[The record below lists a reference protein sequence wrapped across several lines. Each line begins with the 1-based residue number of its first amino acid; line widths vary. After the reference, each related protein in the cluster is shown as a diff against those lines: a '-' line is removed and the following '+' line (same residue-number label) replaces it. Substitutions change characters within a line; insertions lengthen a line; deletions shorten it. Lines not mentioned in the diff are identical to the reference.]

1 MAHPYYT
8 EKILPFL
15 EQHKVTNLLVK
26 TPFIGTGF
34 ELKELAKTLR
44 PDEDLRYITAC
55 KSGNAKVLVCVT
67 NLRLHILDKGLI
79 LNKYQ
84 LTVDLSKIA
93 SVQRGRGV
101 FFGSVVISV
110 SGYED
115 NIYLNDF
122 WGKDTEDFQRILQD
136 AITDYGLGR
145 SQNNTNSDYYKH
157 NVDLRQY
164 PTMEERVLG
173 SRDYRDSAYQM
184 NNPTYNYLT
193 GEPYT
198 ESELLA
204 MGLDRFGNP
213 LESSSYQ
220 QRGHS
225 RATTVNRETT
235 RTVNGTSSA
244 NFKPPKDVSDLS
256 TSAKFDALDS
266 GGFGTEEQLR
276 QAKMNL
282 EDAYRKGIIS
292 KELYEIKMKKYN
304 RGLL

>member
-1 MAHPYYT
+1 MAHPYYR

-44 PDEDLRYITAC
+44 PDEELRYITAC

-84 LTVDLSKIA
+84 STVDLSKIA

-110 SGYED
+110 LGYED

-145 SQNNTNSDYYKH
+145 SQNTTNSDYYRL

-164 PTMEERVLG
+164 PTMEERALG

-220 QRGHS
+220 QRGHI
-225 RATTVNRETT
+225 RATTVNRETA
-235 RTVNGTSSA
+235 RTVNGTSRVNS
-244 NFKPPKDVSDLS
+244 KPLKDVSDLS

>member
-1 MAHPYYT
+1 MAHPYYR

-44 PDEDLRYITAC
+44 PDEELRYITAC

-110 SGYED
+110 LGYED

-122 WGKDTEDFQRILQD
+122 WGRDTEDFQRILQD
-136 AITDYGLGR
+136 AITDFGLGC
-145 SQNNTNSDYYKH
+145 SQNTTNSDYYKL

-164 PTMEERVLG
+164 PTMEERALG

-220 QRGHS
+220 QRGQS
-225 RATTVNRETT
+225 RAATVNRETI
-235 RTVNGTSSA
+235 RTFNSTSSA
-244 NFKPPKDVSDLS
+244 NFKPPKDISDLS

-266 GGFGTEEQLR
+266 GGFGSSEQLR

>member
-44 PDEDLRYITAC
+44 PDEELRYITAC

-84 LTVDLSKIA
+84 LTVNLPQIA

-101 FFGSVVISV
+101 FFGSVIISV
-110 SGYED
+110 LGYED

-136 AITDYGLGR
+136 AITDFGLGH
-145 SQNNTNSDYYKH
+145 SQNTTNSDYYRL

-164 PTMEERVLG
+164 PTMEERALG

-225 RATTVNRETT
+225 RATTVNRETA

-244 NFKPPKDVSDLS
+244 NSKPLKDVSDLS

-266 GGFGTEEQLR
+266 GGFGSSEQLR

-282 EDAYRKGIIS
+282 EDAYHKGIIS
-292 KELYEIKMKKYN
+292 KELYEIKMRKYN

>member
-44 PDEDLRYITAC
+44 PDEELRYITAC

-84 LTVDLSKIA
+84 LTVNLPQIA

-101 FFGSVVISV
+101 FFGSVIISV
-110 SGYED
+110 LGYED

-136 AITDYGLGR
+136 AITDFGLGR
-145 SQNNTNSDYYKH
+145 SQNTTNSDYYRL

-164 PTMEERVLG
+164 PTMEERALG

-204 MGLDRFGNP
+204 MGLDRFENP

-225 RATTVNRETT
+225 RATTVNRETA

-244 NFKPPKDVSDLS
+244 NSKPLKDVSDLS

-266 GGFGTEEQLR
+266 GGFGSSEQLR

-282 EDAYRKGIIS
+282 EDAYHKGIIS
-292 KELYEIKMKKYN
+292 KELYEIKMRKYN

>member
-1 MAHPYYT
+1 MAHPYYR

-44 PDEDLRYITAC
+44 PDEELRYITAC

-84 LTVDLSKIA
+84 STVDLSKIA

-110 SGYED
+110 LGYED

-136 AITDYGLGR
+136 AITDFGLGR
-145 SQNNTNSDYYKH
+145 SQNTTNSDYYRL

-164 PTMEERVLG
+164 PTMEERALG

-220 QRGHS
+220 QRGHL
-225 RATTVNRETT
+225 RATTVNRETA
-235 RTVNGTSSA
+235 RTVNGTSRV
-244 NFKPPKDVSDLS
+244 NYKPLKDVSDLS

-276 QAKMNL
+276 QAKVNL
-282 EDAYRKGIIS
+282 EDAYHKGIIS
-292 KELYEIKMKKYN
+292 KELYEIKMRKYN

>member
-44 PDEDLRYITAC
+44 PDEELRYITAC

-110 SGYED
+110 LGYED

-122 WGKDTEDFQRILQD
+122 WGKDTENFQRILQD

-145 SQNNTNSDYYKH
+145 SQNTTNSDYYKH

-193 GEPYT
+193 GEPYA

>member
-1 MAHPYYT
+1 MAHPYYR

-44 PDEDLRYITAC
+44 PDEELRYITAC

-84 LTVDLSKIA
+84 STVDLSKIA

-110 SGYED
+110 LGYED

-136 AITDYGLGR
+136 AITDFGLGR
-145 SQNNTNSDYYKH
+145 SQNTTNSDYYRL

-164 PTMEERVLG
+164 PTMEERALG

-220 QRGHS
+220 QRGHL
-225 RATTVNRETT
+225 RATTVNRETA
-235 RTVNGTSSA
+235 RTVNGTSRV
-244 NFKPPKDVSDLS
+244 NYKPLKDVSDLS

-282 EDAYRKGIIS
+282 EDAYHKGIIS
-292 KELYEIKMKKYN
+292 KELYEIKMRKYN

>member
-44 PDEDLRYITAC
+44 SDEELRYITAC

-84 LTVDLSKIA
+84 LTVNLPQIA

-101 FFGSVVISV
+101 FFGSVIISV
-110 SGYED
+110 LGYED

-136 AITDYGLGR
+136 AITDFGLGR

-164 PTMEERVLG
+164 PIMEERALG

-204 MGLDRFGNP
+204 MGLDRFGKP

-225 RATTVNRETT
+225 RATTVNRETA
-235 RTVNGTSSA
+235 RTVNGTSRVNS
-244 NFKPPKDVSDLS
+244 KPLKDVSDLS

-266 GGFGTEEQLR
+266 GGFGSSEQLR

-282 EDAYRKGIIS
+282 EDAYHKGIIS
-292 KELYEIKMKKYN
+292 KELYEIKMRKYN

>member
-15 EQHKVTNLLVK
+15 EQHKVTNMLVK

-44 PDEDLRYITAC
+44 PDEELRYITAC

-110 SGYED
+110 LGYED

-136 AITDYGLGR
+136 AITDFGLGR
-145 SQNNTNSDYYKH
+145 SQNTTNSDYYKL

-164 PTMEERVLG
+164 PTMEERALG
-173 SRDYRDSAYQM
+173 SRDYRNSAYQM

-220 QRGHS
+220 QRGQFRS
-225 RATTVNRETT
+225 TTVNRETT
-235 RTVNGTSSA
+235 RTVNGTSRVNS
-244 NFKPPKDVSDLS
+244 KPLKDVSDLS

-266 GGFGTEEQLR
+266 GGFGSSEQLR
-276 QAKMNL
+276 KAKMNL

>member
-44 PDEDLRYITAC
+44 PDEELRYITAC

-93 SVQRGRGV
+93 SVQRGRGI
-101 FFGSVVISV
+101 FFGSVIISV
-110 SGYED
+110 LGYED

-122 WGKDTEDFQRILQD
+122 WGKDTEDFQKILQD
-136 AITDYGLGR
+136 AITDFGLGR
-145 SQNNTNSDYYKH
+145 SQNTTNSDYYRL

-244 NFKPPKDVSDLS
+244 NSKPLKDVSDLS

>member
-44 PDEDLRYITAC
+44 PDEELRYITAC

-84 LTVDLSKIA
+84 LTVNLPQIA

-101 FFGSVVISV
+101 FFGSVIISV
-110 SGYED
+110 LGYED

-136 AITDYGLGR
+136 AITDFGLGR
-145 SQNNTNSDYYKH
+145 SQNTTNSDYYRL

-164 PTMEERVLG
+164 PTMEERALG

-204 MGLDRFGNP
+204 MGLDRFENP

-225 RATTVNRETT
+225 RATTVNRETA

-244 NFKPPKDVSDLS
+244 NSKPLKDVSDLS
-256 TSAKFDALDS
+256 TSAKFDALNS
-266 GGFGTEEQLR
+266 GGFGSSEQLR

-282 EDAYRKGIIS
+282 EDAYHKGIIS
-292 KELYEIKMKKYN
+292 KELYEIKMRKYN

>member
-44 PDEDLRYITAC
+44 PDEELRYITAC

-84 LTVDLSKIA
+84 LTVNLPQIA

-101 FFGSVVISV
+101 FFGSVIISV
-110 SGYED
+110 LGYED

-136 AITDYGLGR
+136 AITDFGLGR
-145 SQNNTNSDYYKH
+145 SQNTTNSDYYRL

-164 PTMEERVLG
+164 PTMEERALG

-220 QRGHS
+220 QRGHL
-225 RATTVNRETT
+225 RATTVNRETA
-235 RTVNGTSSA
+235 RTVNGTSRVNS
-244 NFKPPKDVSDLS
+244 KPLKDVSDLS

>member
-1 MAHPYYT
+1 MAHPYYR

-101 FFGSVVISV
+101 FFGSVIISV
-110 SGYED
+110 LGYED

-136 AITDYGLGR
+136 AITDFGLGR
-145 SQNNTNSDYYKH
+145 SQNTTNSDYYRL

-164 PTMEERVLG
+164 PTMEERALG
-173 SRDYRDSAYQM
+173 SRDYRDNAYQM

-204 MGLDRFGNP
+204 MGLDRFGKP

-244 NFKPPKDVSDLS
+244 NSKPLKDVSDLS

-266 GGFGTEEQLR
+266 GGFGTEAQLR

>member
-44 PDEDLRYITAC
+44 PDEELRYITAC

-84 LTVDLSKIA
+84 LTVNLPQIA
-93 SVQRGRGV
+93 SVQRCRGV
-101 FFGSVVISV
+101 FFGSVIISV
-110 SGYED
+110 LGYED

-136 AITDYGLGR
+136 AITDFGLGR

-164 PTMEERVLG
+164 LIMEERALG

-244 NFKPPKDVSDLS
+244 NSKPLKDVSDLS

-266 GGFGTEEQLR
+266 GGFGSSEQLR

-282 EDAYRKGIIS
+282 EDAYHKGIIS
-292 KELYEIKMKKYN
+292 KELYEIKMRKYN

>member
-1 MAHPYYT
+1 MAHPYYR

-44 PDEDLRYITAC
+44 PDEELRYITAC

-84 LTVDLSKIA
+84 STVDLSKIA

-110 SGYED
+110 LGYED

-145 SQNNTNSDYYKH
+145 SQNTTNSDYYRL

-164 PTMEERVLG
+164 PTMEERALG

-220 QRGHS
+220 QRGHL
-225 RATTVNRETT
+225 RATTVNRETA
-235 RTVNGTSSA
+235 RTVNGTSRVNS
-244 NFKPPKDVSDLS
+244 KPLKDVSDLS

-292 KELYEIKMKKYN
+292 KELYEIKMRKYN

>member
-1 MAHPYYT
+1 MAHPYYR

-101 FFGSVVISV
+101 FFGSVIISV
-110 SGYED
+110 LGYED

-136 AITDYGLGR
+136 AITDFGLGR
-145 SQNNTNSDYYKH
+145 SQNTTNSDYYRL

-164 PTMEERVLG
+164 PTMEERALG

-220 QRGHS
+220 QRGHL
-225 RATTVNRETT
+225 RATTVNRETA
-235 RTVNGTSSA
+235 RTVNGTSRVNS
-244 NFKPPKDVSDLS
+244 KPLKDVSDLS

-282 EDAYRKGIIS
+282 EDAYHKGIIS
-292 KELYEIKMKKYN
+292 KELYEIKMRKYN

>member
-1 MAHPYYT
+1 MAHPYYR

-44 PDEDLRYITAC
+44 PDEELRYITDC

-84 LTVDLSKIA
+84 STVDLSKIA

-110 SGYED
+110 LGYED

-136 AITDYGLGR
+136 AITDFGLGR
-145 SQNNTNSDYYKH
+145 SQNTTNSDYYRL

-164 PTMEERVLG
+164 PTMEERALG

-220 QRGHS
+220 QRGHL

-244 NFKPPKDVSDLS
+244 NSKPLKDVSDLS

-266 GGFGTEEQLR
+266 GGFGSSEQLR

-282 EDAYRKGIIS
+282 EDAYHKGIIS
-292 KELYEIKMKKYN
+292 KELYEIKMRKYN

>member
-44 PDEDLRYITAC
+44 PDEELRYITAC

-110 SGYED
+110 LGYED

-122 WGKDTEDFQRILQD
+122 WGKDTENFQRILQD

>member
-15 EQHKVTNLLVK
+15 EQQKVTNLLVK

-44 PDEDLRYITAC
+44 PDEELRYITAC

-79 LNKYQ
+79 FNKYQ
-84 LTVDLSKIA
+84 LTVNLPQIA

-101 FFGSVVISV
+101 FFGSVIISV
-110 SGYED
+110 LGYED

-136 AITDYGLGR
+136 AITDFGLGR

-164 PTMEERVLG
+164 PIMEERALG

-204 MGLDRFGNP
+204 MGLDRFGKP

-225 RATTVNRETT
+225 RATTVNRETA

-244 NFKPPKDVSDLS
+244 NSKPLKDVSELS

-266 GGFGTEEQLR
+266 GGFGSSEQLR

-282 EDAYRKGIIS
+282 EDAYHKGIIS
-292 KELYEIKMKKYN
+292 KELYEIKMRKYN

>member
-1 MAHPYYT
+1 MAHPYYR

-101 FFGSVVISV
+101 FFGSVIISV
-110 SGYED
+110 LGYED

-136 AITDYGLGR
+136 AITDFGLGR
-145 SQNNTNSDYYKH
+145 SQNTTNSDYYRL
-157 NVDLRQY
+157 NVGLRQY
-164 PTMEERVLG
+164 PTMEERALG
-173 SRDYRDSAYQM
+173 SRDYRDNAYQM

-204 MGLDRFGNP
+204 MGLDRFGKP

-220 QRGHS
+220 QRGQS

-235 RTVNGTSSA
+235 RTFNSTSSA
-244 NFKPPKDVSDLS
+244 NFRPPKDVSDLS

-276 QAKMNL
+276 QAKMSL
-282 EDAYRKGIIS
+282 EDAYHKGIIS
-292 KELYEIKMKKYN
+292 KELYEIKMRKYN

>member
-1 MAHPYYT
+1 MAHPYYR

-44 PDEDLRYITAC
+44 PDEELRYITAC

-84 LTVDLSKIA
+84 STVDLSKIA

-110 SGYED
+110 LGYED

-136 AITDYGLGR
+136 AITDFGLGR
-145 SQNNTNSDYYKH
+145 SQNTTNSDYYRL

-164 PTMEERVLG
+164 PTMEERALG

-220 QRGHS
+220 QSGHL
-225 RATTVNRETT
+225 RATTVNRETA
-235 RTVNGTSSA
+235 RTVNGTSRVNS
-244 NFKPPKDVSDLS
+244 KPLKDVSDLS

>member
-44 PDEDLRYITAC
+44 PDEELRYITAC

-84 LTVDLSKIA
+84 LTVNLPQIA

-101 FFGSVVISV
+101 FFGSVIISV
-110 SGYED
+110 LGYED

-136 AITDYGLGR
+136 AITDFGLGR

-164 PTMEERVLG
+164 PIMEERALG

>member
-44 PDEDLRYITAC
+44 PDEELRYITAC

-101 FFGSVVISV
+101 FFGSVIISV
-110 SGYED
+110 LGYED

-122 WGKDTEDFQRILQD
+122 WGKDTEDFQKILQD
-136 AITDYGLGR
+136 AITDFGLGR
-145 SQNNTNSDYYKH
+145 SQNTTNSDYYRL

>member
-1 MAHPYYT
+1 MAHPYYR

-84 LTVDLSKIA
+84 STVDLSKIA

-110 SGYED
+110 LGYED

-136 AITDYGLGR
+136 AITDFGLGR
-145 SQNNTNSDYYKH
+145 SQNTTNSDYYRL

-164 PTMEERVLG
+164 PTMEERALG

-220 QRGHS
+220 QRGHL
-225 RATTVNRETT
+225 RATTVNRETA
-235 RTVNGTSSA
+235 RTVNGTSRVNS
-244 NFKPPKDVSDLS
+244 KPLKDVSDLS

>member
-1 MAHPYYT
+1 
-8 EKILPFL
+8 
-15 EQHKVTNLLVK
+15 
-26 TPFIGTGF
+26 
-34 ELKELAKTLR
+34 
-44 PDEDLRYITAC
+44 
-55 KSGNAKVLVCVT
+55 
-67 NLRLHILDKGLI
+67 
-79 LNKYQ
+79 
-84 LTVDLSKIA
+84 
-93 SVQRGRGV
+93 
-101 FFGSVVISV
+101 
-110 SGYED
+110 
-115 NIYLNDF
+115 
-122 WGKDTEDFQRILQD
+122 
-136 AITDYGLGR
+136 
-145 SQNNTNSDYYKH
+145 
-157 NVDLRQY
+157 
-164 PTMEERVLG
+164 MEERALG

>member
-44 PDEDLRYITAC
+44 PDEELRYITAC

-101 FFGSVVISV
+101 FFGSVIISV
-110 SGYED
+110 LGYED

-136 AITDYGLGR
+136 AITDFGLGR
-145 SQNNTNSDYYKH
+145 SQNTTNSDYYRL

-204 MGLDRFGNP
+204 MGLDRFGKP

-244 NFKPPKDVSDLS
+244 NSKPLKDVSDLS

-282 EDAYRKGIIS
+282 EDAYHKGIIS
-292 KELYEIKMKKYN
+292 KELYEIKMRKYN

>member
-44 PDEDLRYITAC
+44 PDEDLRYITTC

-110 SGYED
+110 LGYED

-220 QRGHS
+220 QRGHL
-225 RATTVNRETT
+225 RATTVNRETA
-235 RTVNGTSSA
+235 RTVNGTSRVNS
-244 NFKPPKDVSDLS
+244 KPLKDVSDLS

>member
-15 EQHKVTNLLVK
+15 EQHKVTNMLVK

-44 PDEDLRYITAC
+44 PDEELRYITAC

-110 SGYED
+110 LGYED

-136 AITDYGLGR
+136 AITDFGLGR
-145 SQNNTNSDYYKH
+145 SQNTTNSDYYKL

-164 PTMEERVLG
+164 PTMEERALG
-173 SRDYRDSAYQM
+173 SRDYRNSAYQM

-220 QRGHS
+220 QRGQS
-225 RATTVNRETT
+225 RSTTVNRETT
-235 RTVNGTSSA
+235 RTVNDTSRVNS
-244 NFKPPKDVSDLS
+244 KPLKDVSDLS

-266 GGFGTEEQLR
+266 GGFGSSEQLR
-276 QAKMNL
+276 KAKMNL

>member
-1 MAHPYYT
+1 MAHPFYT

-15 EQHKVTNLLVK
+15 EQHKVTNMLVK

-44 PDEDLRYITAC
+44 PDEELRYITAC

-110 SGYED
+110 LGYED

-136 AITDYGLGR
+136 AITDFGLGR
-145 SQNNTNSDYYKH
+145 SQNTTNSDYYKL

-164 PTMEERVLG
+164 PTMEERALG
-173 SRDYRDSAYQM
+173 SRDYRNSAYQM

-220 QRGHS
+220 QRGQS
-225 RATTVNRETT
+225 RSTTVNRETT
-235 RTVNGTSSA
+235 RNVNGTSRVNS
-244 NFKPPKDVSDLS
+244 KPLKDVSDLS

-266 GGFGTEEQLR
+266 GGFGSSEQLR
-276 QAKMNL
+276 KAKMNL